1 MTKKIYHWYILSARG
16 GQEEKIIEKI
26 KLELEKSEWKDYV
39 RDLKIFSDKNKKKI
53 LKGYI
58 FCHCSLTPGL
68 ARFFYNIPGIIG
80 FLNHQRKDEKLP
92 DFVSP
97 EVVKGFSIK
106 VQEEKKNSVI
116 SQVSSLNIGD
126 LVKITDG
133 TFVNYEGRVSHL
145 NEKKREVK
153 IDIEFAGR
161 ITSIA
166 IPIKDCQK
174 VLV

>member
-1 MTKKIYHWYILSARG
+1 MANKSYHWYILSARG
-16 GQEEKIIEKI
+16 GQEEKIVEKI
-26 KLELEKSEWKDYV
+26 KLELGKSEWKDYV

-58 FCHCSLTPGL
+58 FCHCSLVPGL
-68 ARFFYNIPGIIG
+68 VRFFYTIPGIIG
-80 FLNHQRKDEKLP
+80 FLNHQRKDNKLP

-97 EVVKGFSIK
+97 EVIKGFSTK

-116 SQVSSLNIGD
+116 IQGPGLNIGD

-133 TFVNYEGRVSHL
+133 TFINYEGRVSHL
-145 NEKKREVK
+145 NEKKQEAK

-161 ITSIA
+161 TTSIA

>member
-26 KLELEKSEWKDYV
+26 KLELNKSELKDYV

-58 FCHCSLTPGL
+58 FCHCSLFPGL
-68 ARFFYNIPGIIG
+68 VRFFYTIPGIIG
-80 FLNHQRKDEKLP
+80 FLNHQRKDDKLP

-97 EVVKGFSIK
+97 EVIKSFSTK
-106 VQEEKKNSVI
+106 VQEEKKSSVI
-116 SQVSSLNIGD
+116 NQDSSLNIGD
-126 LVKITDG
+126 LVRITDG
-133 TFVNYEGRVSHL
+133 TFVNYEGKISHL
-145 NEKKREVK
+145 NEKKQEAK

-161 ITSIA
+161 TTSIS
-166 IPIKDCQK
+166 IPIRDCQK
-174 VLV
+174 VLT